1 MDIKNE
7 VRKIF
12 GIPTTEEK
20 LSESIKSTREEFDIT
35 YRDGRVYITHG
46 QDAILDVTDKPM
58 EDIKQLISEMQHTL
72 IKWREL
78 L

>member
-12 GIPTTEEK
+12 GIPTAEEK
-20 LSESIKSTREEFDIT
+20 LSESIKSAREEFDIT

-46 QDAILDVTDKPM
+46 QDAILDVTKKSM
-58 EDIKQLISEMQHTL
+58 EDIQQLINEMQCTL
-72 IKWREL
+72 VKWREL

>member
-12 GIPTTEEK
+12 GIPTAEEK
-20 LSESIKSTREEFDIT
+20 ISASIRSAQEEFDIT

-46 QDAILDVTDKPM
+46 QDAILDVTKKSM
-58 EDIKQLISEMQHTL
+58 EDIQQLINEMQCTL
-72 IKWREL
+72 VKWREL